1 MSDVTPADLHH
12 LIVVGHPDRNS
23 FNHAVAAAYADMVR
37 QCGQSPTIRDLYAI
51 GFDPLLRSTE
61 RPESKGFHLSP
72 DVEWEL
78 ELIRTASVIT
88 LVYPIWFGMPPAIIT
103 GYIDRVLGAGLTATA
118 IRHNQP
124 HEMLANKYFVL
135 VTTSGSTLP
144 WLAERGQWEGMRES
158 FDSYLETI
166 FSFAEVEH
174 EHLDSIV
181 SPLSPDYA
189 AQCLGRVADRAR
201 FACSA
206 VLCRA
211 HEQQKIEKLKHYQE
225 RGSL

>member
-1 MSDVTPADLHH
+1 MLDVTPSDLHH
-12 LIVVGHPDRNS
+12 LVVIGHPARDS
-23 FNHAVAAAYADMVR
+23 FNHAIAAAYADAVR
-37 QCGQSPTIRDLYAI
+37 QFGQSPTIRDLYAI
-51 GFDPLLRSTE
+51 GFDPLLRAAE
-61 RPESKGFHLSP
+61 RPESADFHLSP

-78 ELIRTASVIT
+78 DLVRKADVIT

-124 HEMLANKYFVL
+124 HEMLANKYLVL

-144 WLAERGQWEGMRES
+144 WLAERGQWEGMREA

-166 FSFAEVEH
+166 FSFANVEH

-181 SPLSPDYA
+181 TPLARDYA
-189 AQCLGRVADRAR
+189 DQCLGRVADRAR
-201 FACSA
+201 LACST
-206 VLCRA
+206 VLSRA
-211 HEQQKIEKLKHYQE
+211 HEQQKFEKL
-225 RGSL
+225 RDRTGV